1 MEATRYFAIAQRWW
15 WLLIIGVLMAVAA
28 YGIASR
34 VRDRQRQAPAPVF
47 SASVTLFVMD
57 DHAAVLDASGA
68 ASPSQTLY
76 SDRLLNSYVE
86 LIKSP
91 PVAQRVIDR
100 LGLAVPI
107 AEVQR
112 RLAVVALPGTQLIQ
126 VTATAGSPG
135 DAALLVDGVVQ
146 AYLIVHA
153 EGHLPGNTYVSGVA
167 PSQQAATPPA
177 ARSEWSIVLMV
188 AVFGLLSSAAIIV
201 AFEFLTNTVRD
212 STDAEAATGVPVLAA
227 IPMWSAGKNGRI
239 ASAIVGRRAGEAAER
254 FRMLRT
260 AIRLKTK
267 DQPAQVLLFSGAGA
281 AAGTTTT
288 AANYAFALAQAGR
301 RVVIVDANLREPAQH
316 RMFGV
321 VATPGLADAL
331 ASSQVSLDSILRT
344 TSIDNISLVPA
355 GLCPAN
361 PSELLESAR
370 FDAMLAG
377 LRGRFDAIVIDS
389 PPVLAATDAT
399 LLAARADA
407 TVLVVRSDQTARPNA
422 AAAVEMLG
430 HATSRI
436 MGVVLNRETSAP
448 RRRPIGSG
456 IAAAQNAEARAQ

>member
-1 MEATRYFAIAQRWW
+1 MEATRYFAITQRWW
-15 WLLIIGVLMAVAA
+15 WLLIIGVLMSVAA

-34 VRDRQRQAPAPVF
+34 IRDRGSAAPAPAF
-47 SASVTLFVMD
+47 TASVTLFVTD
-57 DHAAVLDASGA
+57 DHAAALDASSASNPA
-68 ASPSQTLY
+68 ANLY
-76 SDRLLNSYVE
+76 SDRLLNSYVA

-91 PVAQRVIDR
+91 LVAQRTIDK
-100 LGLAVPI
+100 LGLIEPVS
-107 AEVQR
+107 EVDR

-126 VTATAGSPG
+126 VTASAATPD

-146 AYLIVHA
+146 SYLLVHA
-153 EGHLPGNTYVSGVA
+153 EGHLPGNMYVSGVA
-167 PSQQAATPPA
+167 PSQQAVIPPA
-177 ARSEWSIVLMV
+177 GRSEWKIVLMV
-188 AVFGLLSSAAIIV
+188 AVFGLLTSAAIVV

-212 STDAEAATGVPVLAA
+212 FTDAEAATGVPVLAA
-227 IPMWSAGKNGRI
+227 VPLWSAGKHGRI

-260 AIRLKTK
+260 AVQLKAK
-267 DQPAQVLLFSGAGA
+267 DQPAQVLLFSAADA

-288 AANYAFALAQAGR
+288 AANYAFSLAQAGR
-301 RVVIVDANLREPAQH
+301 RVVILDANLREPAQH

-331 ASSQVSLDSILRT
+331 ASPEISLDTILHA
-344 TSIDNISLVPA
+344 TSSDNISLVPA

-361 PSELLESAR
+361 PSELLDSRR
-370 FDAMLAG
+370 FDAMLAE

-407 TVLVVRSDQTARPNA
+407 TILVVRSDQTARPKA

-430 HATSRI
+430 HATPRI
-436 MGVVLNRETSAP
+436 MGVVLNCETSLP
-448 RRRPIGSG
+448 RRRPIGAG
-456 IAAAQNAEARAQ
+456 IATAQNAEARAQ

>member
-1 MEATRYFAIAQRWW
+1 MEATRYFAIVQRWW
-15 WLLIIGVLMAVAA
+15 WLLIIGVLMSVAA

-34 VRDRQRQAPAPVF
+34 IRDSKPLATAPAF
-47 SASVTLFVMD
+47 TASVTLFIMD
-57 DHAAVLDASGA
+57 DNTAALDAASASSPGA
-68 ASPSQTLY
+68 TAY
-76 SDRLLNSYVE
+76 SDRLLSSYVE

-91 PVAQRVIDR
+91 LVAQRVIDR

-112 RLAVVALPGTQLIQ
+112 RLAVAALPGTQLIQ
-126 VTATAGSPG
+126 VTASAASPG
-135 DAALLVDGVVQ
+135 DAELLVNGVVQ
-146 AYLIVHA
+146 SYLAVHA
-153 EGHLPGNTYVSGVA
+153 EGHLPGNTYISGVA
-167 PSQQAATPPA
+167 PSQQAAIPPA
-177 ARSEWSIVLMV
+177 GRSEWKIVFMV
-188 AVFGLLSSAAIIV
+188 AVFGLLSAAAIIV

-212 STDAEAATGVPVLAA
+212 SADAEVSTGLPVLAS
-227 IPMWSAGKNGRI
+227 IPLWSAGKNGRI

-260 AIRLKTK
+260 AIRLKTEG
-267 DQPAQVLLFSGAGA
+267 QPAQVLLFSAPGAS
-281 AAGTTTT
+281 AGTTTT

-331 ASSQVSLDSILRT
+331 ASKQVSLDSILHT

-361 PSELLESAR
+361 PSELLDSRR
-370 FDAMLAG
+370 FDAILAE

-389 PPVLAATDAT
+389 PPALAATDAT
-399 LLAARADA
+399 LLATRADA
-407 TVLVVRSDQTARPNA
+407 TILVVRSDQTARPKA
-422 AAAVEMLG
+422 AAAVELLG
-430 HATSRI
+430 HATPRI

-448 RRRPIGSG
+448 RRRPVGSG
-456 IAAAQNAEARAQ
+456 VAAAQNAEARAQ